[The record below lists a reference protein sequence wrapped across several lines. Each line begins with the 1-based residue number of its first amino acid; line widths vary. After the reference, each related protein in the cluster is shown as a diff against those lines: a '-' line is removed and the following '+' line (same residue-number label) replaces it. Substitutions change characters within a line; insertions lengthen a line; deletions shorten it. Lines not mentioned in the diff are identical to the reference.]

1 MEKAKL
7 IIEELDVLMAVEI
20 VAEKINS
27 RFSGED
33 LILVCVLK
41 GAAYFTVDLSR
52 MLDIKHSVYF
62 IDASSYDGQKRKE
75 VFISND
81 LIPEKFIGKKVII
94 LDELIDSGHTLL
106 NIKKAFLEFMKEDD
120 VITCVAM
127 NKVLCGKEKIM
138 EADIIGMD
146 VPDVWLVGYGL
157 DDNGYHR
164 NLMDVYA
171 VPKIVDSDKTDD
183 DIKIFGS

>member
-7 IIEELDVLMAVEI
+7 VVEEADLLMAVED

-33 LILVCVLK
+33 VTLVCVLK

-62 IDASSYDGQKRKE
+62 IDASSYDGQKRTE
-75 VFISND
+75 VFIPD
-81 LIPEKFIGKKVII
+81 GLIPEKFIGKKVII
-94 LDELIDSGHTLL
+94 LDELIDSGHTLF
-106 NIKKAFLEFMKEDD
+106 NIKKAFLEFMSEED
-120 VITCVAM
+120 VTTCVAM

-138 EADIIGMD
+138 EADIIGID

-164 NLMDVYA
+164 NSMHVYA
-171 VPKIVDSDKTDD
+171 VPKVVDSDKTDD
-183 DIKIFGS
+183 DIRIFGS